1 MIRGFLFVLDYVG
14 VSIPVVLLGFIV
26 VFLVLFILVII
37 LIGSVVIGHL
47 FLWENELIDLVFYS
61 LNVGLL
67 EFR

>member
-1 MIRGFLFVLDYVG
+1 MIMIRGFLFVLDYVW

-47 FLWENELIDLVFYS
+47 FL
-61 LNVGLL
+61 
-67 EFR
+67 